1 MMDFLIYEGKV
12 AVALLVFYLFYRFLL
27 KKETFHRFNRIIL
40 VGTAVLS
47 FLLPLCVITIHKPT
61 EMTPDGNDMP
71 MVMGEEAFPATMPM
85 EAATVGAGTPWWKI
99 ALIALFWAGV
109 AFVLVRVLVS
119 ILSIV
124 KIIRQGEQVLEE
136 DGCKIIVTDRDI
148 DPFSW
153 MRNIVLSRKDWE
165 GNHAPIL
172 AHEKAHIG
180 YRHSVDLLLVDIMSA
195 FQWFNPAIWMLR
207 ADLQELHEYEAD
219 DAVLRGG
226 ANLKDY
232 QYLLIRKAVSK
243 SGYSVANSFNHSIL
257 KNRITMMSK
266 TKTPISRCWRVL
278 WLLPLVCLGIG
289 LQARTVYVPTGEENH
304 RKGLVVLKIDESG
317 TVTLDGR
324 EISREEIANEL
335 TEHIRSLNVPKWLIS
350 VQVEADENAPEDA
363 WKYVKDGFRAA
374 GVAEFKHNSVKVP
387 QTPLY
392 ILREAW
398 GEEKEISA
406 EEAQGIDKN
415 RIKSIEMLDYAQ
427 ARKEFGEKY
436 GHKASDGVCI
446 INMKLKQE
454 LEEIVVVRYGE
465 KSDEPVPFYL
475 LEPDTMP
482 TFLGGDMNEF
492 SRWLNKR
499 ISVPEGCNHAGKMK
513 VGFVVDENGEVKD
526 VKILESVCPELD
538 ASMLFL
544 VSLSPKWEPAT
555 ASGHAVA
562 QFLTIPIEFQLR

>member
-1 MMDFLIYEGKV
+1 
-12 AVALLVFYLFYRFLL
+12 
-27 KKETFHRFNRIIL
+27 
-40 VGTAVLS
+40 
-47 FLLPLCVITIHKPT
+47 
-61 EMTPDGNDMP
+61 
-71 MVMGEEAFPATMPM
+71 
-85 EAATVGAGTPWWKI
+85 
-99 ALIALFWAGV
+99 
-109 AFVLVRVLVS
+109 
-119 ILSIV
+119 
-124 KIIRQGEQVLEE
+124 
-136 DGCKIIVTDRDI
+136 
-148 DPFSW
+148 
-153 MRNIVLSRKDWE
+153 
-165 GNHAPIL
+165 
-172 AHEKAHIG
+172 
-180 YRHSVDLLLVDIMSA
+180 
-195 FQWFNPAIWMLR
+195 
-207 ADLQELHEYEAD
+207 
-219 DAVLRGG
+219 
-226 ANLKDY
+226 
-232 QYLLIRKAVSK
+232 
-243 SGYSVANSFNHSIL
+243 
-257 KNRITMMSK
+257 MMSK

-324 EISREEIANEL
+324 EISRLEIANEL

-436 GHKASDGVCI
+436 GHKVNDGVCI
-446 INMKLKQE
+446 INLKLKQE

-482 TFLGGDMNEF
+482 TFQGGDMNEF

-562 QFLTIPIEFQLR
+562 QLLTIPIEFQLR

>member
-1 MMDFLIYEGKV
+1 
-12 AVALLVFYLFYRFLL
+12 
-27 KKETFHRFNRIIL
+27 
-40 VGTAVLS
+40 
-47 FLLPLCVITIHKPT
+47 
-61 EMTPDGNDMP
+61 
-71 MVMGEEAFPATMPM
+71 
-85 EAATVGAGTPWWKI
+85 
-99 ALIALFWAGV
+99 
-109 AFVLVRVLVS
+109 
-119 ILSIV
+119 
-124 KIIRQGEQVLEE
+124 
-136 DGCKIIVTDRDI
+136 
-148 DPFSW
+148 
-153 MRNIVLSRKDWE
+153 
-165 GNHAPIL
+165 
-172 AHEKAHIG
+172 
-180 YRHSVDLLLVDIMSA
+180 
-195 FQWFNPAIWMLR
+195 
-207 ADLQELHEYEAD
+207 
-219 DAVLRGG
+219 
-226 ANLKDY
+226 
-232 QYLLIRKAVSK
+232 
-243 SGYSVANSFNHSIL
+243 
-257 KNRITMMSK
+257 MMSK
-266 TKTPISRCWRVL
+266 AKSPLSRGWKVL

-289 LQARTVYVPTGEENH
+289 LQARTVYIPTGEENQ
-304 RKGLVVLKIDESG
+304 RKGLIVLKIDKGGSI
-317 TVTLDGR
+317 TIDDRMIPR
-324 EISREEIANEL
+324 EGIAKEL
-335 TEHIRSLNVPKWLIS
+335 EEHIRSLDVPKWLIS

-363 WKYVKDGFRAA
+363 WKYVKDGFRDA

-398 GEEKEISA
+398 GEEKEVSA
-406 EEAQGIDKN
+406 DEAQGIDKN

-465 KSDEPVPFYL
+465 KSDEPAPFYL

-482 TFLGGDMNEF
+482 TFQGGDMNEF